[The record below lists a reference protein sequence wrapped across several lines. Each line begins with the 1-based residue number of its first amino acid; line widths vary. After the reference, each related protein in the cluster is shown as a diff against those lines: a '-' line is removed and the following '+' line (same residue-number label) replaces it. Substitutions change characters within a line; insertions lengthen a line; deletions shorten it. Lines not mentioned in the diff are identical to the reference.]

1 MKHFRRLGMLF
12 YIANL
17 EQIGNERSDVV
28 RTKCNVIVIA
38 NQKGGV
44 GKTTTTEN
52 IGIGLAKE
60 GKKVLLVDFDPQ
72 ADLSACLGIRNS
84 DSMEHTICEALNHTI
99 QDVPIDYEKII
110 IHHEE
115 NVDLIP
121 SNIELADFELK
132 LVSVMNR
139 ERILDMTL
147 SPLKDR
153 YDVILI
159 DCPPSLGMLTIN
171 ALSSADNVLIPV
183 QAQYLPAKGMTKLLG
198 TINKV
203 RRQINP
209 NIKILGV
216 AITLANVQT
225 NLGRSTIDTLRENYG
240 NHLKVFHSVIP
251 IGVKAAEA
259 SVMGKSV
266 YEHAKDSNVAKA
278 YENLTKEI
286 IRSEKIK
293 NKGSLER

>member
-1 MKHFRRLGMLF
+1 MQS
-12 YIANL
+12 N
-17 EQIGNERSDVV
+17 
-28 RTKCNVIVIA
+28 CNVIVIA

-52 IGIGLAKE
+52 VGIGLAKE
-60 GKKVLLVDFDPQ
+60 GKKVLLIDFDPQ
-72 ADLSACLGIRNS
+72 ADLSASLGIRNS
-84 DSMEHTICEALNHTI
+84 DNMEHTICEALNGI
-99 QDVPIDYEKII
+99 IKDIPINFDDLI
-110 IHHEE
+110 IHHDE
-115 NVDLIP
+115 NVDIIP

-132 LVSVMNR
+132 LVSVMSR

-147 SPLKDR
+147 EPLRKK

-171 ALSSADNVLIPV
+171 ALSSADKVLIPV

-203 RRQINP
+203 QHQINP
-209 NIKILGV
+209 RIKVLGV
-216 AITLANVQT
+216 AITLANMQT
-225 NLGRSTIDTLRENYG
+225 NLAKSTADTLRQNFG
-240 NHLKVFHSVIP
+240 NHINVFDTIIP

-259 SVMGKSV
+259 TVVGKSV
-266 YEHAKDSNVAKA
+266 FEHARDSNVAKA

-286 IRSEKIK
+286 VRSEKVK
-293 NKGSLER
+293 LKGNHER

>member
-1 MKHFRRLGMLF
+1 MRKEAIIMQS
-12 YIANL
+12 N
-17 EQIGNERSDVV
+17 
-28 RTKCNVIVIA
+28 CNVIVIA

-52 IGIGLAKE
+52 VGIGLAKE
-60 GKKVLLVDFDPQ
+60 GKKVLLIDFDPQ
-72 ADLSACLGIRNS
+72 ADLSASLGIRNS
-84 DSMEHTICEALNHTI
+84 DNMDHTICEALNGII
-99 QDVPIDYEKII
+99 QDIPINYDDLI
-110 IHHEE
+110 IHHDE
-115 NVDLIP
+115 NVDIIP

-132 LVSVMNR
+132 LVSVMSR
-139 ERILDMTL
+139 ERILDITL
-147 SPLKDR
+147 EPLRKK

-171 ALSSADNVLIPV
+171 ALSSADKVLIPV

-203 RRQINP
+203 QHQINP
-209 NIKILGV
+209 RITVLGV
-216 AITLANVQT
+216 AITLANMQT
-225 NLGRSTIDTLRENYG
+225 NLGKSTVDTLRENFG
-240 NHLKVFHSVIP
+240 QHINVFDTVIP

-259 SVMGKSV
+259 TVVGKSV

-286 IRSEKIK
+286 VRSQKTK
-293 NKGSLER
+293 HKSSHER

>member
-1 MKHFRRLGMLF
+1 MRKEAIIMHS
-12 YIANL
+12 N
-17 EQIGNERSDVV
+17 
-28 RTKCNVIVIA
+28 CNVIVIA

-52 IGIGLAKE
+52 VGIGLAKE
-60 GKKVLLVDFDPQ
+60 GKKVLLIDFDPQ
-72 ADLSACLGIRNS
+72 ADLSASLGIRNS
-84 DSMEHTICEALNHTI
+84 DNMDHTICEALNGII
-99 QDVPIDYEKII
+99 QDIPINYDDLI
-110 IHHEE
+110 IHHDE
-115 NVDLIP
+115 NVDIIP

-132 LVSVMNR
+132 LVSVMSR

-147 SPLKDR
+147 EPLKKK

-171 ALSSADNVLIPV
+171 ALSSADKVLIPV

-203 RRQINP
+203 QHQINP
-209 NIKILGV
+209 RITVLGV
-216 AITLANVQT
+216 AITLANMQT
-225 NLGRSTIDTLRENYG
+225 NLGKSTVDTLRENFG
-240 NHLKVFHSVIP
+240 QHINVFDTVIP

-259 SVMGKSV
+259 TVVGKSV

-286 IRSEKIK
+286 VRSQKTK
-293 NKGSLER
+293 HKSSHER

>member
-1 MKHFRRLGMLF
+1 MRKEAIIMQS
-12 YIANL
+12 N
-17 EQIGNERSDVV
+17 
-28 RTKCNVIVIA
+28 CNVIVIA

-52 IGIGLAKE
+52 VGIGLAKE
-60 GKKVLLVDFDPQ
+60 GKNVLLIDFDPQ
-72 ADLSACLGIRNS
+72 ADLSASLGIRNS
-84 DSMEHTICEALNHTI
+84 DNMDHTICEALNGII
-99 QDVPIDYEKII
+99 QDIPINYDDLI
-110 IHHEE
+110 IHHDE
-115 NVDLIP
+115 NVDIIP

-132 LVSVMNR
+132 LVSVMSR

-147 SPLKDR
+147 EPLRKK

-171 ALSSADNVLIPV
+171 ALSSADKVLIPV

-203 RRQINP
+203 QHQINP
-209 NIKILGV
+209 RIKVLGV
-216 AITLANVQT
+216 AITLANMQT
-225 NLGRSTIDTLRENYG
+225 NLAKSTADTLRENFG
-240 NHLKVFHSVIP
+240 NHINVFDTIIP

-259 SVMGKSV
+259 TVVGKSV
-266 YEHAKDSNVAKA
+266 FEHAKDSNVAKA

-286 IRSEKIK
+286 VRSEKVK
-293 NKGSLER
+293 LKGNHER

>member
-1 MKHFRRLGMLF
+1 MRKEAIIMQS
-12 YIANL
+12 N
-17 EQIGNERSDVV
+17 
-28 RTKCNVIVIA
+28 CNVIVIA

-52 IGIGLAKE
+52 VGIGLAKE
-60 GKKVLLVDFDPQ
+60 GKKVLLIDFDPQ
-72 ADLSACLGIRNS
+72 ADLSASLGIRNS
-84 DSMEHTICEALNHTI
+84 DNMDHTICEALNGII
-99 QDVPIDYEKII
+99 QDIPINYDVLI
-110 IHHEE
+110 IHHDE
-115 NVDLIP
+115 NVDIIP

-132 LVSVMNR
+132 LVSVMSR

-147 SPLKDR
+147 EPLRKK

-171 ALSSADNVLIPV
+171 ALSSADKVLIPV

-203 RRQINP
+203 QHQINP
-209 NIKILGV
+209 RISVLGV
-216 AITLANVQT
+216 AITLANMQT
-225 NLGRSTIDTLRENYG
+225 NLGKSTVDTLRENFG
-240 NHLKVFHSVIP
+240 QHINVFDTVIP

-259 SVMGKSV
+259 TVVGKSV

-286 IRSEKIK
+286 VRSQKTK
-293 NKGSLER
+293 HKSSHER

>member
-1 MKHFRRLGMLF
+1 MRKEAIIM
-12 YIANL
+12 
-17 EQIGNERSDVV
+17 QSS
-28 RTKCNVIVIA
+28 CNVIVIA

-52 IGIGLAKE
+52 VGIGLAKE
-60 GKKVLLVDFDPQ
+60 GKKVLLIDFDPQ
-72 ADLSACLGIRNS
+72 ADLSASLGIRNS
-84 DSMEHTICEALNHTI
+84 DNMDHTICEALNGII
-99 QDVPIDYEKII
+99 QDIPINYDDLI
-110 IHHEE
+110 IHHDE
-115 NVDLIP
+115 NVDIIP

-132 LVSVMNR
+132 LVSVMSR

-147 SPLKDR
+147 EPLRKK

-171 ALSSADNVLIPV
+171 ALSSADKVLIPV

-203 RRQINP
+203 QHQINP
-209 NIKILGV
+209 RITVLGV
-216 AITLANVQT
+216 AITLANMQT
-225 NLGRSTIDTLRENYG
+225 NLGKSTVDTLRENFG
-240 NHLKVFHSVIP
+240 QHINVFDTVIP

-259 SVMGKSV
+259 TVVGKSV

-286 IRSEKIK
+286 VRSQKTK
-293 NKGSLER
+293 HKSSHER

>member
-1 MKHFRRLGMLF
+1 MRKEAIIMQS
-12 YIANL
+12 N
-17 EQIGNERSDVV
+17 
-28 RTKCNVIVIA
+28 CNVIVIA

-52 IGIGLAKE
+52 VGIGLAKE
-60 GKKVLLVDFDPQ
+60 GKKVLLIDFDPQ
-72 ADLSACLGIRNS
+72 ADLSASLGIRNS
-84 DSMEHTICEALNHTI
+84 DNMDHTICEALNGII
-99 QDVPIDYEKII
+99 QDIPINYDDLI
-110 IHHEE
+110 IHHDE
-115 NVDLIP
+115 NVDIIP

-132 LVSVMNR
+132 LVSVMSR

-147 SPLKDR
+147 EPLRKK

-171 ALSSADNVLIPV
+171 ALSSADKVLIPV

-203 RRQINP
+203 QHQINP
-209 NIKILGV
+209 RITVLGV
-216 AITLANVQT
+216 AITLANMQT
-225 NLGRSTIDTLRENYG
+225 NLGKSTVDTLRENFG
-240 NHLKVFHSVIP
+240 QHINVFDTVIP
-251 IGVKAAEA
+251 IGVKVAEA
-259 SVMGKSV
+259 TVVGKSV

-286 IRSEKIK
+286 VRSQKTK
-293 NKGSLER
+293 HKSSHER

>member
-1 MKHFRRLGMLF
+1 MRKEAIIMQS
-12 YIANL
+12 N
-17 EQIGNERSDVV
+17 
-28 RTKCNVIVIA
+28 CNVIVIA

-52 IGIGLAKE
+52 VGIGLAKE
-60 GKKVLLVDFDPQ
+60 GKKVLLIDFDPQ
-72 ADLSACLGIRNS
+72 ADLSASLGIRNS
-84 DSMEHTICEALNHTI
+84 DNMEHTICEALNGTI
-99 QDVPIDYEKII
+99 KDIPINFDDLI
-110 IHHEE
+110 IHHDE
-115 NVDLIP
+115 NVDIIP

-132 LVSVMNR
+132 LVSVMSR

-147 SPLKDR
+147 EPLRKK

-171 ALSSADNVLIPV
+171 ALSSADKVLIPV

-203 RRQINP
+203 QHQINP
-209 NIKILGV
+209 RIKVLGV
-216 AITLANVQT
+216 AITLANMQT
-225 NLGRSTIDTLRENYG
+225 NLAKSTADTLRENFG
-240 NHLKVFHSVIP
+240 NHINVFDTIIP

-259 SVMGKSV
+259 TVVGKSV
-266 YEHAKDSNVAKA
+266 FEHARDSNVAKA

-286 IRSEKIK
+286 VRSEKVK
-293 NKGSLER
+293 LKGNHER

>member
-1 MKHFRRLGMLF
+1 MRKEAIIMQS
-12 YIANL
+12 N
-17 EQIGNERSDVV
+17 
-28 RTKCNVIVIA
+28 CNVIVIA

-52 IGIGLAKE
+52 VGIGLAKE
-60 GKKVLLVDFDPQ
+60 GKKVLLIDFDPQ
-72 ADLSACLGIRNS
+72 ADLSASPGIRNS
-84 DSMEHTICEALNHTI
+84 DNMDHTICEALNGII
-99 QDVPIDYEKII
+99 QDIPINYDDLI
-110 IHHEE
+110 IHHDE
-115 NVDLIP
+115 NVDIIP

-132 LVSVMNR
+132 LVSVMSR

-147 SPLKDR
+147 EPLRKK

-171 ALSSADNVLIPV
+171 ALSSADKVLIPV

-203 RRQINP
+203 QHQINP
-209 NIKILGV
+209 RISVLGV
-216 AITLANVQT
+216 AITLANMQT
-225 NLGRSTIDTLRENYG
+225 NLGKSTVDTLRENFG
-240 NHLKVFHSVIP
+240 QHINVFDTVIP

-259 SVMGKSV
+259 TVVGKSV

-286 IRSEKIK
+286 VRSQKTK
-293 NKGSLER
+293 HKSSHER

>member
-12 YIANL
+12 YIANQK
-17 EQIGNERSDVV
+17 QIGNERSDIV

-60 GKKVLLVDFDPQ
+60 GKKVLLIDFDPQ
-72 ADLSACLGIRNS
+72 ADLSACLGVRNS

-99 QDVPIDYEKII
+99 QDVPIDYDKII

-203 RRQINP
+203 QRQINP

-240 NHLKVFHSVIP
+240 NHLKVFHSIIP

-293 NKGSLER
+293 NKRSLER

>member
-1 MKHFRRLGMLF
+1 MRKEAIFMQS
-12 YIANL
+12 N
-17 EQIGNERSDVV
+17 
-28 RTKCNVIVIA
+28 CNVIVIA

-52 IGIGLAKE
+52 VGIGLAKE
-60 GKKVLLVDFDPQ
+60 GKKVLLIDFDPQ
-72 ADLSACLGIRNS
+72 ADLSASLGIRNS
-84 DSMEHTICEALNHTI
+84 DNMEHTICEALNGI
-99 QDVPIDYEKII
+99 IKDIPINFDDLI
-110 IHHEE
+110 IHHDE
-115 NVDLIP
+115 NVDIIP

-132 LVSVMNR
+132 LVSVMSR

-147 SPLKDR
+147 EPLRKK

-171 ALSSADNVLIPV
+171 ALSSADKVLIPV

-203 RRQINP
+203 QHQINP
-209 NIKILGV
+209 RIKVLGV
-216 AITLANVQT
+216 AITLANMQT
-225 NLGRSTIDTLRENYG
+225 NLAKSTADTLRENFG
-240 NHLKVFHSVIP
+240 NHINVFDTIIP

-259 SVMGKSV
+259 TVVGKSV
-266 YEHAKDSNVAKA
+266 FEHARDSNVAKA

-286 IRSEKIK
+286 VRSEKVK
-293 NKGSLER
+293 LKGNHEK

>member
-1 MKHFRRLGMLF
+1 MQSNG
-12 YIANL
+12 
-17 EQIGNERSDVV
+17 
-28 RTKCNVIVIA
+28 NVIVIA

-52 IGIGLAKE
+52 VGIGLAKE
-60 GKKVLLVDFDPQ
+60 GKKVLLIDFDPQ
-72 ADLSACLGIRNS
+72 ADLSASLGIRNS
-84 DSMEHTICEALNHTI
+84 DNMENTICEALNGTI
-99 QDVPIDYEKII
+99 KDIPINFDDLI
-110 IHHEE
+110 IHHDE
-115 NVDLIP
+115 NVDIIP

-132 LVSVMNR
+132 LVSVMSR

-147 SPLKDR
+147 EPLRKK

-171 ALSSADNVLIPV
+171 ALSSADKVLIPV

-203 RRQINP
+203 QHQINP
-209 NIKILGV
+209 RIKVLGV
-216 AITLANVQT
+216 AITLANMQT
-225 NLGRSTIDTLRENYG
+225 NLAKSTADTLRENFG
-240 NHLKVFHSVIP
+240 NHINVFDTIIP

-259 SVMGKSV
+259 TVVGKSV
-266 YEHAKDSNVAKA
+266 FEHARDSNVAKA

-286 IRSEKIK
+286 VRSEKVK
-293 NKGSLER
+293 LKGNHER

>member
-1 MKHFRRLGMLF
+1 M
-12 YIANL
+12 
-17 EQIGNERSDVV
+17 QS
-28 RTKCNVIVIA
+28 KCNVIVIA

-52 IGIGLAKE
+52 VGIGLAKE
-60 GKKVLLVDFDPQ
+60 GKKVLLIDFDPQ
-72 ADLSACLGIRNS
+72 ADLSASLGIRNS
-84 DSMEHTICEALNHTI
+84 DNMEHTICEALNKTI
-99 QDVPIDYEKII
+99 TDQDINYDDLI
-110 IHHEE
+110 IHHDE
-115 NVDLIP
+115 NVDIIP

-132 LVSVMNR
+132 LVSVMSR
-139 ERILDMTL
+139 ERILDMSL
-147 SPLKDR
+147 QPLRER

-198 TINKV
+198 TISKV
-203 RRQINP
+203 QHQINP
-209 NIKILGV
+209 RIKVLGV
-216 AITLANVQT
+216 AITLANINT
-225 NLGRSTIDTLRENYG
+225 NLGRSTIDTIKENFG
-240 NHLKVFHSVIP
+240 QHIKVFDTVVP

-259 SVMGKSV
+259 SVQGKSV

-286 IRSEKIK
+286 VRIQKNK
-293 NKGSLER
+293 NKGSQER

>member
-1 MKHFRRLGMLF
+1 MRKEAIIMQS
-12 YIANL
+12 N
-17 EQIGNERSDVV
+17 
-28 RTKCNVIVIA
+28 CNVIVIA

-52 IGIGLAKE
+52 VGIGLAKE
-60 GKKVLLVDFDPQ
+60 GKKVLLIDFDPQ
-72 ADLSACLGIRNS
+72 ADLSASLGIRNS
-84 DSMEHTICEALNHTI
+84 DNMDHTICEALNGII
-99 QDVPIDYEKII
+99 QDIPINYDDLI
-110 IHHEE
+110 IHHDE
-115 NVDLIP
+115 NVDIIP

-132 LVSVMNR
+132 LVSVMSR

-147 SPLKDR
+147 EPLRKK

-171 ALSSADNVLIPV
+171 ALSSADKVLIPV

-203 RRQINP
+203 QHQINP
-209 NIKILGV
+209 RITVLGV
-216 AITLANVQT
+216 AITLANMQT
-225 NLGRSTIDTLRENYG
+225 NLGKSTVDTLRENFG
-240 NHLKVFHSVIP
+240 QHINVFDTVIP

-259 SVMGKSV
+259 TVVGKSV

-286 IRSEKIK
+286 VRSQKTK
-293 NKGSLER
+293 HKSSHER

>member
-12 YIANL
+12 YIANQK
-17 EQIGNERSDVV
+17 QIGNERSDIV

-60 GKKVLLVDFDPQ
+60 GKKVLLIDFDPQ
-72 ADLSACLGIRNS
+72 ADLSACLGVRNS

-99 QDVPIDYEKII
+99 QDIPIDYDKII

-203 RRQINP
+203 QRQINP

-240 NHLKVFHSVIP
+240 NHLKVFHSIIP

>member
-1 MKHFRRLGMLF
+1 MLF
-12 YIANL
+12 YIANPK
-17 EQIGNERSDVV
+17 QIGDERSDIV

-60 GKKVLLVDFDPQ
+60 GKKVLLIDFDPQ

-99 QDVPIDYEKII
+99 QDVPIDYDKII

-147 SPLKDR
+147 SPIKDR
-153 YDVILI
+153 YDIILI

-203 RRQINP
+203 QRQINP

-240 NHLKVFHSVIP
+240 NHLKVFHSIIP

>member
-1 MKHFRRLGMLF
+1 MRKEAIIMQS
-12 YIANL
+12 N
-17 EQIGNERSDVV
+17 
-28 RTKCNVIVIA
+28 CNVIVIA

-52 IGIGLAKE
+52 VGIGLAKE
-60 GKKVLLVDFDPQ
+60 GKKVLLIDFDPQ
-72 ADLSACLGIRNS
+72 ADLSASLGIRNS
-84 DSMEHTICEALNHTI
+84 DNMDHTICEALNGII
-99 QDVPIDYEKII
+99 QDIPINYDDLI
-110 IHHEE
+110 IHHDE
-115 NVDLIP
+115 NVDIIP

-132 LVSVMNR
+132 LVSVMSR

-147 SPLKDR
+147 EPLRKK

-171 ALSSADNVLIPV
+171 ALSSADKVLIPV

-198 TINKV
+198 TISKV
-203 RRQINP
+203 QHQINP
-209 NIKILGV
+209 RISVLGV
-216 AITLANVQT
+216 AITLANMQT
-225 NLGRSTIDTLRENYG
+225 NLGKSTVDTLRENFG
-240 NHLKVFHSVIP
+240 QHINVFDTVIP

-259 SVMGKSV
+259 TVVGKSV

-286 IRSEKIK
+286 VRSQKTK
-293 NKGSLER
+293 HKSSHER

>member
-1 MKHFRRLGMLF
+1 MRKEAIIMQS
-12 YIANL
+12 N
-17 EQIGNERSDVV
+17 
-28 RTKCNVIVIA
+28 CNVIVIA

-52 IGIGLAKE
+52 VGIGLAKE
-60 GKKVLLVDFDPQ
+60 GKKVLLIDFDPQ
-72 ADLSACLGIRNS
+72 ADLSASLGIRNS
-84 DSMEHTICEALNHTI
+84 DNMDHTICEALNGII
-99 QDVPIDYEKII
+99 QDITINYDDLI
-110 IHHEE
+110 IHHDE
-115 NVDLIP
+115 NVDIIP

-132 LVSVMNR
+132 LVSVMSR

-147 SPLKDR
+147 EPLRKK

-171 ALSSADNVLIPV
+171 ALSSADKVLIPV

-203 RRQINP
+203 QHQINP
-209 NIKILGV
+209 RISVLGV
-216 AITLANVQT
+216 AITLANMQT
-225 NLGRSTIDTLRENYG
+225 NLGKSTVDTLRENFG
-240 NHLKVFHSVIP
+240 QHINVFDTVIP

-259 SVMGKSV
+259 TVVGKSV

-286 IRSEKIK
+286 VRSQKTK
-293 NKGSLER
+293 HKSSHER

>member
-1 MKHFRRLGMLF
+1 MRKEAIIMQS
-12 YIANL
+12 N
-17 EQIGNERSDVV
+17 
-28 RTKCNVIVIA
+28 CNVIVIA

-52 IGIGLAKE
+52 VGIGLAKE
-60 GKKVLLVDFDPQ
+60 GKKVLLIDFDPQ
-72 ADLSACLGIRNS
+72 ADLSASLGIRNS
-84 DSMEHTICEALNHTI
+84 DNMDHTICEALNGII
-99 QDVPIDYEKII
+99 QDIPINFDDLI
-110 IHHEE
+110 IHHDE
-115 NVDLIP
+115 NVDIIP

-132 LVSVMNR
+132 LVSVMSR

-147 SPLKDR
+147 EPLRKK

-171 ALSSADNVLIPV
+171 ALSSADKVLIPV

-203 RRQINP
+203 QHQINP
-209 NIKILGV
+209 RISVLGV
-216 AITLANVQT
+216 AITLANMQT
-225 NLGRSTIDTLRENYG
+225 NLGKSTVDTLRENFG
-240 NHLKVFHSVIP
+240 QHINVFDTVIP

-259 SVMGKSV
+259 TVVGKSV

-286 IRSEKIK
+286 VRSQKTK
-293 NKGSLER
+293 HKSSHER

>member
-1 MKHFRRLGMLF
+1 M
-12 YIANL
+12 
-17 EQIGNERSDVV
+17 

-147 SPLKDR
+147 SPIKDR
-153 YDVILI
+153 YDIILI

-203 RRQINP
+203 QRQINP

-240 NHLKVFHSVIP
+240 NHLKVFRSIIP

-286 IRSEKIK
+286 IRNEKIK
-293 NKGSLER
+293 NKRSLER

>member
-1 MKHFRRLGMLF
+1 MQT
-12 YIANL
+12 N
-17 EQIGNERSDVV
+17 
-28 RTKCNVIVIA
+28 CNVIVIA

-52 IGIGLAKE
+52 LGIGLAKE
-60 GKKVLLVDFDPQ
+60 GKNVLLIDFDPQ
-72 ADLSACLGIRNS
+72 ADLSASLGIRNS
-84 DSMEHTICEALNHTI
+84 DNLDHTICEALNGTI
-99 QDVPIDYEKII
+99 QDTPINYDDLI
-110 IHHEE
+110 IHHNE
-115 NVDLIP
+115 NVDIIP

-132 LVSVMNR
+132 LVSVMSR

-147 SPLKDR
+147 DPLREK

-171 ALSSADNVLIPV
+171 ALSCADKVLIPV

-203 RRQINP
+203 QHQINP
-209 NIKILGV
+209 RIKVLGI
-216 AITLANVQT
+216 AITLANLKT
-225 NLGRSTIDTLRENYG
+225 NLGKSTVDTLRENFG
-240 NHLKVFHSVIP
+240 QHIKVFDTVIP

-259 SVMGKSV
+259 TVVGKSV
-266 YEHAKDSNVAKA
+266 YEHAKDSHVAKA

-286 IRSEKIK
+286 IRSQKMK
-293 NKGSLER
+293 HKDSHER

>member
-1 MKHFRRLGMLF
+1 MRKEAIIMQSNG
-12 YIANL
+12 
-17 EQIGNERSDVV
+17 
-28 RTKCNVIVIA
+28 NVIVIA

-52 IGIGLAKE
+52 VGIGLAKE
-60 GKKVLLVDFDPQ
+60 GKKVLLIDFDPQ
-72 ADLSACLGIRNS
+72 ADLSASLGIRNS
-84 DSMEHTICEALNHTI
+84 DNMEHTICEALNRTI
-99 QDVPIDYEKII
+99 KDIPINFDDLI
-110 IHHEE
+110 IHHDE
-115 NVDLIP
+115 NVDIIP

-132 LVSVMNR
+132 LVSVMSR

-147 SPLKDR
+147 EPLRKK

-171 ALSSADNVLIPV
+171 ALSSADKVLIPV

-203 RRQINP
+203 QHQINP
-209 NIKILGV
+209 RIKVLGV
-216 AITLANVQT
+216 AITLANMQT
-225 NLGRSTIDTLRENYG
+225 NLAKSTADTLRENFG
-240 NHLKVFHSVIP
+240 NHINVFDTIIP

-259 SVMGKSV
+259 TVVGKSV
-266 YEHAKDSNVAKA
+266 FEHAKDSNVAKA

-286 IRSEKIK
+286 VRSEKVK
-293 NKGSLER
+293 LKGNHER

>member
-1 MKHFRRLGMLF
+1 MH
-12 YIANL
+12 
-17 EQIGNERSDVV
+17 
-28 RTKCNVIVIA
+28 RTMRKEAIIMQSNCNVIVIA

-52 IGIGLAKE
+52 VGIGLAKE
-60 GKKVLLVDFDPQ
+60 GKKVLLIDFDPQ
-72 ADLSACLGIRNS
+72 ADLSASLGIRNS
-84 DSMEHTICEALNHTI
+84 DNMDHTICEALNGII
-99 QDVPIDYEKII
+99 QDIPINYDDLI
-110 IHHEE
+110 IHHDE
-115 NVDLIP
+115 NVDIIP

-132 LVSVMNR
+132 LVSVMSR

-147 SPLKDR
+147 EPLRKK

-171 ALSSADNVLIPV
+171 ALSSADKVLIPV

-203 RRQINP
+203 QHQINP
-209 NIKILGV
+209 RISVLGV
-216 AITLANVQT
+216 AITLANMQT
-225 NLGRSTIDTLRENYG
+225 NLGKSTVDTLRENFG
-240 NHLKVFHSVIP
+240 QHINVFDTVIP

-259 SVMGKSV
+259 TVVGKSV

-286 IRSEKIK
+286 VRSQKTK
-293 NKGSLER
+293 HKSSHER